1 MKTEQLKNI
10 LLSEIE
16 SVSNKFKEFSV
27 EPNKHFTRKRK
38 LPFEKIIKTVIGM
51 ESKSLTNEL
60 IDAFSSDADLPST
73 SAFIQ
78 QRCKI
83 KSDAFKTI
91 FDGFTSKII
100 NEASSDIRILAV
112 DGSDIQIATNPEDL
126 SSYHPGANGQKPY
139 NLLHL
144 NALYDLENH
153 IYTDAVIQGRRD
165 CNEHDA
171 LQKMVDASSIP
182 KALVIAD
189 RGYESYNNMAHIQ
202 EKGWYFLI
210 RIKDGV
216 NGIKN
221 GLSLPD
227 SNEFDV
233 DISLKLSRK
242 QTNEM
247 KELYLKE
254 KNHYKLIP
262 HSTPFDFLDT
272 KLRKHDP
279 IHFYELHF
287 RIVRFKIS
295 DDLYETVL
303 TNLNSSEYKPD
314 KLKTLYAARWG
325 IETSFRDLKYTIG
338 LLDFHSKKVMCIYQE
353 IYARLIMYNFAEMIT
368 SHVAIKKKQRK
379 YTYKANFSIAV
390 HMCRLFYQDK
400 TTSPCLEAIIAKN
413 LVPVRHGRHKERNLT
428 PKIYHGFLYRVA

>member
-1 MKTEQLKNI
+1 M
-10 LLSEIE
+10 
-16 SVSNKFKEFSV
+16 
-27 EPNKHFTRKRK
+27 
-38 LPFEKIIKTVIGM
+38 
-51 ESKSLTNEL
+51 
-60 IDAFSSDADLPST
+60 
-73 SAFIQ
+73 
-78 QRCKI
+78 
-83 KSDAFKTI
+83 
-91 FDGFTSKII
+91 
-100 NEASSDIRILAV
+100 
-112 DGSDIQIATNPEDL
+112 
-126 SSYHPGANGQKPY
+126 
-139 NLLHL
+139 
-144 NALYDLENH
+144 
-153 IYTDAVIQGRRD
+153 
-165 CNEHDA
+165 
-171 LQKMVDASSIP
+171 
-182 KALVIAD
+182 
-189 RGYESYNNMAHIQ
+189 
-202 EKGWYFLI
+202 
-210 RIKDGV
+210 

-254 KNHYKLIP
+254 KNHYKFIP

-303 TNLNSSEYKPD
+303 TNLNSSEYTPD

-338 LLDFHSKKVMCIYQE
+338 LLDLHSKKVMCIYQE

-379 YTYKANFSIAV
+379 
-390 HMCRLFYQDK
+390 
-400 TTSPCLEAIIAKN
+400 
-413 LVPVRHGRHKERNLT
+413 
-428 PKIYHGFLYRVA
+428 

>member
-1 MKTEQLKNI
+1 MKTEQLKNV

-16 SVSNKFKEFSV
+16 SVSNRCKEFSV
-27 EPNKHFTRKRK
+27 KPDKHFTRKRK

-60 IDAFSSDADLPST
+60 IDAFDADAELPST
-73 SAFIQ
+73 SAFVQ

-83 KSDAFKTI
+83 KPDAFKTI

-100 NEASSDIRILAV
+100 SEASSDIRILAV
-112 DGSDIQIATNPEDL
+112 DGSDIQITTNPDDL

-153 IYTDAVIQGRRD
+153 IYTDAVIQGR
-165 CNEHDA
+165 
-171 LQKMVDASSIP
+171 K
-182 KALVIAD
+182 
-189 RGYESYNNMAHIQ
+189 
-202 EKGWYFLI
+202 
-210 RIKDGV
+210 
-216 NGIKN
+216 
-221 GLSLPD
+221 D
-227 SNEFDV
+227 SNEFDI

-272 KLRKHDP
+272 KLRKQDP

-303 TNLNSSEYKPD
+303 TNLNSSEYTPD

-400 TTSPCLEAIIAKN
+400 TTSPCLEAIVAKN
-413 LVPVRHGRHKERNLT
+413 LVPVRPGRHKERNLT